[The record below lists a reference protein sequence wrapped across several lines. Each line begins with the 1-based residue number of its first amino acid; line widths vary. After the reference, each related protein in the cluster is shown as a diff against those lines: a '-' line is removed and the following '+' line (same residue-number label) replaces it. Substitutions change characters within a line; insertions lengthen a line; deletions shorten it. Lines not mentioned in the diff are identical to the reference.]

1 MPKIFGNL
9 KSRYVQSEEILRLIG
24 KANNL
29 TDGDGYQLYDDN
41 AESLDR
47 ILDRILMAAK
57 QEEEWYCYF
66 YTLFEMLYLLYR
78 KNKYKKMLR
87 YAEVFYRDSELYM
100 DTAVSNYPDTDIG
113 EYSTWSYNMIFG
125 VYVDFSQITDDK
137 MEEFIERYRESI
149 RKYGGDKSYY
159 GDMLQLALLYR
170 DEKAAKPAKEGLEQS
185 HIGSCYLCA
194 MRPVL
199 GYYLLCEDYENLEH
213 MIFEIR
219 TRQIPAKH
227 RWCYAHCYLAEDKE
241 LIKEVLGYCLIL
253 GRSQY
258 FHKLLEEN
266 KRLFQIKEDDIYTL
280 ECYCYGYLGIW
291 ENLSVTVKRAEDD
304 VEDWK
309 KGEQS
314 PLGYIYDCLS
324 WYCYFTK
331 LDMDGIHEVAT
342 ELAGR
347 EVQESKAEKDEAQ
360 ESKAAEAPLSEKSA
374 GSGKEETAGKKCRSL
389 DLAAYFEKEADKTG
403 AQMEASRKKFDYGA
417 LKKSYK
423 ECIDI

>member
-9 KSRYVQSEEILRLIG
+9 KRRYVQSEEILKIMN

-41 AESLDR
+41 AESLGR
-47 ILDRILMAAK
+47 MLDRILMIAR
-57 QEEEWYCYF
+57 QEKEWYCYF
-66 YTLFEMLYLLYR
+66 YTLYEMLYLLDR
-78 KNKYKKMLR
+78 QNKYKKMLK

-125 VYVDFSQITDDK
+125 VYDSFPQITDDK

-159 GDMLQLALLYR
+159 GDMLSLALLYG
-170 DEKAAKPAKEGLEQS
+170 DKKQAKLAKESLEQS

-194 MRPVL
+194 MKPVL

-241 LIKEVLGYCLIL
+241 LIAAVLSYCMML
-253 GRSQY
+253 GRSDY
-258 FHKLLEEN
+258 FHKLLEKN
-266 KRLFQIKEDDIYTL
+266 KNLFQIKEEDEYTFFFN
-280 ECYCYGYLGIW
+280 CYAALGDW
-291 ENLSVTVKRAEDD
+291 ENLSAAVKQAEGD

-309 KGEQS
+309 KSEQS
-314 PLGYIYDCLS
+314 PLGYMYDCLS
-324 WYCYFTK
+324 WYCYFIK
-331 LDMDGIHEVAT
+331 LDKAGIHEVAT
-342 ELAGR
+342 ELAGK
-347 EVQESKAEKDEAQ
+347 EVPESKTEAV
-360 ESKAAEAPLSEKSA
+360 
-374 GSGKEETAGKKCRSL
+374 GGKCRSL
-389 DLAAYFEKEADKTG
+389 DLAAYFEKEADKIG
-403 AQMEASRKKFDYGA
+403 AEMETSRKKYDYGA
-417 LKKSYK
+417 VKKSYQ